1 MQLTAL
7 TIPIES
13 YEDIDATPE
22 EFTMNLFDGCNGQ
35 HLENDL
41 AWMNPPQDWSFD
53 KQELRVVPEKG
64 TDFFRPFEREP
75 RDNACLLYRAVRGDF
90 TAATWVSVKLIGF
103 GDAAAVTV
111 RTSEQAWAKLC
122 LERSP
127 IGELNA
133 VSVVTNP
140 WSDDSNGELI
150 REPWCWLRL
159 TRKGNLFGMHYSLSG
174 SQWRFVRAF
183 TVEMPQE
190 VLVGVH
196 AQAPFETGC
205 EALFHSFDLLDNGV
219 EDFRSGE

>member
-1 MQLTAL
+1 
-7 TIPIES
+7 
-13 YEDIDATPE
+13 
-22 EFTMNLFDGCNGQ
+22 MNLFDGCNAQ

-41 AWMNPPQDWSFD
+41 AWLNTPQRWSFD
-53 KQELRVVPEKG
+53 EQWLQVEPPKG
-64 TDFFRPFEREP
+64 TDFFRPFGREA
-75 RDNACLLYRAVRGDF
+75 RDSACLLYRAVSGDF
-90 TAATWVSVKLIGF
+90 TAATRVSLIPKGF

-111 RTSEQAWAKLC
+111 RAGEKLWAKLC

-140 WSDDSNGELI
+140 WSDDSNGELVK
-150 REPWCWLRL
+150 EPECWLRL
-159 TRKGNLFGMHYSLSG
+159 TRKGNLFGMHYSLNG

-183 TVEMPQE
+183 GLEMPQE

-196 AQAPFETGC
+196 AQAPFEAGC
-205 EALFHSFDLLDNGV
+205 EALFYSFDLLDHGI

>member
-1 MQLTAL
+1 
-7 TIPIES
+7 
-13 YEDIDATPE
+13 
-22 EFTMNLFDGCNGQ
+22 MNLFDGCNAQ

-41 AWMNPPQDWSFD
+41 AWMNPPQRWSFD
-53 KQELRVVPEKG
+53 EQGLRVEPKKG
-64 TDFFRPFEREP
+64 TDFFRPFERDP
-75 RDNACLLYRAVRGDF
+75 RDSASLLHKAVRGDF
-90 TAATWVSVKLIGF
+90 TAVTRVSVKPKGF

-111 RTSEQAWAKLC
+111 RTNEQVWAKLC

-150 REPWCWLRL
+150 REPECWLRL
-159 TRKGNLFGMHYSLSG
+159 TRKGNLFGMHYSLNG
-174 SQWRFVRAF
+174 SRWRFVRAF
-183 TVEMPQE
+183 TIEMPQE

-196 AQAPFETGC
+196 AQAPFEAGC
-205 EALFHSFDLLDNGV
+205 EALFYCFDLSDQGV

>member
-1 MQLTAL
+1 
-7 TIPIES
+7 
-13 YEDIDATPE
+13 
-22 EFTMNLFDGCNGQ
+22 MNLFDGCNAQ

-41 AWMNPPQDWSFD
+41 AWMNPPQRWSFD
-53 KQELRVVPEKG
+53 KQELRVVAEKG
-64 TDFFRPFEREP
+64 TDFFRPFDREP
-75 RDNACLLYRAVRGDF
+75 KDSACLLYRAVRGDF
-90 TAATWVSVKLIGF
+90 TAVTRVSVKLKGF

-111 RTSEQAWAKLC
+111 RISEQVWAKLC

-150 REPWCWLRL
+150 KEPECWLRL
-159 TRKGNLFGMHYSLSG
+159 TRKGNLFGMHYSLNG
-174 SQWRFVRAF
+174 SRWRFVRAF
-183 TVEMPQE
+183 TVEMPRE

-196 AQAPFETGC
+196 AQAPFEAGC
-205 EALFHSFDLLDNGV
+205 EALFYSFDLSDQGV